1 MQIKLKQS
9 FRAMPLTLT
18 AKFGASTSSAA
29 KAPGAN
35 PSTDRDASRRAP
47 DGLRKGVD
55 GKDPHL
61 SQLPAPSRRKG
72 YEQSVSGVSLYS
84 EGSGAAVD
92 TSDADGAENPLLQYV
107 NSSDGDEDDGRGGKP
122 VTSATKAIDAVS
134 VYKVRY
140 YT

>member
-18 AKFGASTSSAA
+18 AKFGATTAA
-29 KAPGAN
+29 TKISGTN
-35 PSTDRDASRRAP
+35 PSTDRDATRRAP
-47 DGLRKGVD
+47 DVLRKGVD

-84 EGSGAAVD
+84 EGSGAGAD
-92 TSDADGAENPLLQYV
+92 TGDADGAENPLLQYV
-107 NSSDGDEDDGRGGKP
+107 NSSDGDEDDGRGGKQ
-122 VTSATKAIDAVS
+122 VTTATKAIDAVS
-134 VYKVRY
+134 VYKVSY